1 MDKLQHRGA
10 CLGGGCKLLSCHIA
24 RLLADVGDALL
35 RPGLYLSI
43 DHATDE

>member
-1 MDKLQHRGA
+1 MEVA
-10 CLGGGCKLLSCHIA
+10 AYPCYIA

-43 DHATDE
+43 DQVTDE